1 MLTDGEIKKIV
12 KQKIEEDE
20 KLGYQSGGSGHMGY
34 VSYQLNDIK
43 IMDAAGDTIKVEYN
57 YSTFVES
64 EFTIEPDNPPMED
77 IKSRIIIIDK
87 NKNIIPGD

>member
-34 VSYQLNDIK
+34 VSYQLNDVK